1 MADQSAVEQAIVN
14 QVSAVCYPKG
24 IMQPSIIGNLIQVTR
39 GWPTES
45 GVAKAVKEQ
54 NVLIAVHA
62 LKGYSKDTTR
72 YALDWHVS
80 TQLPPTLTADLVEY
94 EITFG
99 GSVTAGNTV
108 GVLSFGVAYTHV
120 ATASDT
126 LSTIASALAAQIPL
140 ATASGAVLTLPTALP
155 LTTQS
160 GESITVGG
168 ALIIVP
174 LRPALPA
181 VCVVNGGTASVEV
194 GRMQQGFA
202 VSIWAPS
209 PGTRDALMMLLW
221 PAMKYT
227 YRLTLPDGTVA
238 TLMQGPGSG
247 PDDVPSREQ
256 MFRRDLHLFYDYPI
270 IYSQAVQAAA
280 AILQNYT
287 LNGASPPLD
296 YATV

>member
-14 QVSAVCYPKG
+14 QVSAVCYPSG
-24 IMQPSIIGNLIQVTR
+24 IVQPSVIGNLITVSR
-39 GWPTES
+39 GWPTEA
-45 GVAKAVKEQ
+45 GVAAAVGNG

-72 YALDWHVS
+72 YALDWHVTS
-80 TQLPPTLTADLVEY
+80 QLPPTLTASLSGQQV
-94 EITFG
+94 TFG

-108 GVLSFGVAYTHV
+108 GVLSAGVAYTHV
-120 ATASDT
+120 AAASDT
-126 LSTIASALAAQIPL
+126 LSTIASALASAIPN
-140 ATASGAVLTLPTALP
+140 ATASGAVLTLPS
-155 LTTQS
+155 S
-160 GESITVGG
+160 GAI
-168 ALIIVP
+168 
-174 LRPALPA
+174 PA

-209 PGTRDALMMLLW
+209 PATRDAIMTLLW

-227 YRLTLPDGTVA
+227 YRLTLPDGTIA

-270 IYSQAVQAAA
+270 IYSQAAQAAA

-287 LNGASPPLD
+287 LNGVLPSRD

>member
-14 QVSAVCYPKG
+14 QVSLVCYPNG
-24 IMQPSIIGNLIQVTR
+24 TTQPSIIGNLINVAR
-39 GWPTES
+39 GWPTEA
-45 GVAKAVKEQ
+45 GVAAAVAAG

-62 LKGYSKDTTR
+62 LKGYAKDTTR
-72 YALDWHVS
+72 YALDWHT
-80 TQLPPTLTADLVEY
+80 TQLPPTLTATLSGL

-108 GVLSFGVAYTHV
+108 GVLSGGEAYTFV

-126 LSTIASALAAQIPL
+126 LSTIASALASDIPG
-140 ATASGAVLTLPTALP
+140 ASASGAVLTLP
-155 LTTQS
+155 S
-160 GESITVGG
+160 GG
-168 ALIIVP
+168 
-174 LRPALPA
+174 ALPA
-181 VCVVNGGTASVEV
+181 VIVVNGGTASLEV

-202 VSIWAPS
+202 VSVWAPS
-209 PGTRDALMMLLW
+209 PGVRDSLMSLIW

-227 YRLTLPDGTVA
+227 YRLTLSDGTVA

-256 MFRRDLHLFYDYPI
+256 MFRRDLHLIYDYPI
-270 IYSQAVQAAA
+270 VYSQAAQAAA
-280 AILQNYT
+280 AILQN
-287 LNGASPPLD
+287 LIINSASTPLQ